1 MVKYIKEIRMRN
13 KMAKLKSFDS
23 LKTPEELKEYL
34 SNVLKYHQPKAYFHY
49 TKLSTVIKIY
59 ETGTFKAAQIKNMND
74 GLEKDFASDCKEYF
88 TCLMGSIVENFG
100 MWAMYGGIGTHL
112 SSSETANDDIY
123 VKIKIPSDKLKD
135 FVINNN
141 DVSMR
146 AIAYTNFNSQIKKD
160 KKPSIIRCGTC
171 ENKEKIDILDNCL
184 HGYIKDNA
192 WSYEKEIRLVS
203 KKEFIDISS
212 ILNSFTVI
220 PSPNN
225 SIQECK
231 MIFKRLKENSCLK
244 CEPVFE
250 ENDYY
255 NLVINNK

>member
-1 MVKYIKEIRMRN
+1 MS
-13 KMAKLKSFDS
+13 KLKSFAS
-23 LKTPEELKEYL
+23 LKNPEELKEYL

-59 ETGTFKAAQIKNMND
+59 ETGTFKAAQVKNMND
-74 GLEKDFASDCKEYF
+74 RLEKDFASDCKEYF

-112 SSSETANDDIY
+112 FSTETANEDIY
-123 VKIKIPSDKLKD
+123 VKIKIPSDKLKE
-135 FVINNN
+135 FIIHNE
-141 DVSMR
+141 SIGMR
-146 AIAYTNFNSQIKKD
+146 AIAYTNFNSQIKKN
-160 KKPSIIRCGTC
+160 KKPSLIKCGSC
-171 ENKEKIDILDNCL
+171 ENKEKINIFDKELQ
-184 HGYIKDNA
+184 GFIKDNA

-203 KKEFIDISS
+203 QSEFIDISS
-212 ILNSFTVI
+212 ILDSFTII

-231 MIFKRLKENSCLK
+231 LIFKRLKGNTCLK
-244 CEPVFE
+244 CEPTFE